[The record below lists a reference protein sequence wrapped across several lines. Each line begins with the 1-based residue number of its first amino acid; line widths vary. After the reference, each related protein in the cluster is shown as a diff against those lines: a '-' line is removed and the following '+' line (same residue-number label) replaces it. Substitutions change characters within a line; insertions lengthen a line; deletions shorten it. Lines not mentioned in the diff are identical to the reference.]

1 MPCSC
6 AAPTVE
12 IEGAETC
19 TSCGLERARTF
30 CDATV
35 PIAANGTNGAN
46 AANGASGAKN
56 RALAEA
62 EKAPVPYKRRLV
74 AYRQYVGTLA
84 LHEAVAADAV
94 RVFEERVL
102 RRASVM
108 RGLRAAAVRLAC
120 VVVASAAL
128 CSAAVKDSVVRSD
141 EAACAQYGYQRLRG
155 AVDRALD
162 SLLGARSCFVGTG
175 DFGVQVDAY
184 QRAVARL
191 GAAPKYV
198 RVCTRVDAACFTP
211 SERARFRDG
220 SLAASVLLAVATTR
234 CNRAARA
241 TLGVNVLTASR
252 VRATIEARATTN
264 RALSRA
270 LSAA

>member
-1 MPCSC
+1 MGPL
-6 AAPTVE
+6 ARAGPTGPLAP
-12 IEGAETC
+12 
-19 TSCGLERARTF
+19 
-30 CDATV
+30 AT
-35 PIAANGTNGAN
+35 AQ
-46 AANGASGAKN
+46 
-56 RALAEA
+56 
-62 EKAPVPYKRRLV
+62 VPYKRRLV
-74 AYRQYVGTLA
+74 AYRQYVGTLE
-84 LHEAVAADAV
+84 LHEAVAAEAV

-102 RRASVM
+102 RLATVM

-128 CSAAVKDSVVRSD
+128 CSAAVKDSVVRAD
-141 EAACAQYGYQRLRG
+141 EAACAQYGYGRLRG

-234 CNRAARA
+234 CNRVARA
-241 TLGVNVLTASR
+241 RLGVNVATASR
-252 VRATIEARATTN
+252 VRATIEARAVTN